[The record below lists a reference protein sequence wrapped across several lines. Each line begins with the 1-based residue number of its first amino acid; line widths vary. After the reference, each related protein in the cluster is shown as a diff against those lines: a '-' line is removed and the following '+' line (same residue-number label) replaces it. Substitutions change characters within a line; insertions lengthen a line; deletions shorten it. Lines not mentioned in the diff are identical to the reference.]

1 MTKQQV
7 YDGTLKKFVEIEVD
21 IKDSTEQELLN
32 KTSTS
37 KNRRNQLLTDSDW
50 TSLTDNQL
58 TDEQKAEA
66 ITYRQA
72 LRDLPEQEGFPD
84 VDFPTKP
91 DFI

>member
-37 KNRRNQLLTDSDW
+37 KNRRNQLLTLIL
-50 TSLTDNQL
+50 SLCV
-58 TDEQKAEA
+58 K
-66 ITYRQA
+66 RMKVQA
-72 LRDLPEQEGFPD
+72 HSILLNIENNFHSFKLQAVPIEEFSLNF
-84 VDFPTKP
+84 V
-91 DFI
+91 IA

>member
-50 TSLTDNQL
+50 TSLTDTQL
-58 TDEQKAEA
+58 TDEKKAEA
-66 ITYRQA
+66 TTYRQA
-72 LRDLPEQEGFPD
+72 LRDLPTQEGFPN
-84 VDFPTKP
+84 VEFPTKP
-91 DFI
+91 NFL

>member
-1 MTKQQV
+1 MAKQQV
-7 YDGTLKKFVEIEVD
+7 YDGTLKKFVEINVED
-21 IKDSTEQELLN
+21 IDTSEIELQQTIN
-32 KTSTS
+32 GVRF
-37 KNRRNQLLTDSDW
+37 RRDNDLRFSDW
-50 TSLTDNQL
+50 TASTDSPL

-84 VDFPTKP
+84 VEFPTKP